1 MQCLEWIGWSQK
13 YTVKWYDCFKVKKK
27 KIYKGTLE
35 SGYRLILWFILT
47 FLCPQY
53 YANNVIQFS
62 KVFFFLSVIIYYFVS
77 FTFRSLWYSLVCC
90 TSMMIISCLFTISTI
105 FLHIFCL
112 FLKKFWKYY
121 ISFPRHE
128 LLWTLWNMYC
138 INDSWHSIINQ
149 KLNFCKNS
157 GFCPHLLVFIN
168 WTSTFNQYSCHF
180 VICSIVCYLLL
191 SHFYFTIIN
200 PVQGGQKVEWQ
211 ICHL

>member
-13 YTVKWYDCFKVKKK
+13 YTVMWYDCFKVKKNF
-27 KIYKGTLE
+27 TLE

-112 FLKKFWKYY
+112 FLKKFWKILHI
-121 ISFPRHE
+121 ISKTWIAVD
-128 LLWTLWNMYC
+128 LMKYVLY
-138 INDSWHSIINQ
+138 
-149 KLNFCKNS
+149 
-157 GFCPHLLVFIN
+157 
-168 WTSTFNQYSCHF
+168 
-180 VICSIVCYLLL
+180 
-191 SHFYFTIIN
+191 
-200 PVQGGQKVEWQ
+200 
-211 ICHL
+211 